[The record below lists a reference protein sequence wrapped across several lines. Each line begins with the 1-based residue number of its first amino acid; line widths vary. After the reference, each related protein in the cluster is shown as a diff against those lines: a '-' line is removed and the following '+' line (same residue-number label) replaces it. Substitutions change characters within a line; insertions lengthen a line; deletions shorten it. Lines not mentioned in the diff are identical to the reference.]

1 MSAMN
6 EIWRQ
11 AIDLWRDGGVRGVNQ
26 AVGFL
31 RQCGWET
38 RRDAR
43 LQLQAAIKI
52 YKGETN
58 DDRDA

>member
-26 AVGFL
+26 AVSFL
-31 RQCGWET
+31 RGCGWET
-38 RRDAR
+38 RKEAQC
-43 LQLQAAIKI
+43 QLQAAIKI
-52 YKGETN
+52 YKGETH

>member
-26 AVGFL
+26 AVSFL

-38 RRDAR
+38 RRDAK